1 MADDDNPFLPGIAGQ
16 WRLCTD
22 CSPWDYPAC
31 SDCVRVDGAGAAPG
45 VDAAAATPTSPPTAP
60 AAYATE
66 AEQTAAKAASVL
78 VVADAKRGYAAAMDE
93 KNATVAPGSWPG
105 TAFPPSCVD
114 AAPFGGGAAVA
125 VALGLAEQH
134 GLKAPILT
142 ARGGVAA
149 ALFAVQCIVCAAA
162 GDSRTAKEAS
172 GLLPPG
178 HESWGEPGRRWTT
191 ANTPSDPGYELGK
204 QVIDGIV
211 ALQGCAAVANL
222 GALVGQLGARVFAAI
237 PQGGG
242 GGGDGGGVGRPVVV
256 TEVNAKPTQG
266 LGFEAA
272 GGGVLA
278 GKDNGDEIPLADWSP
293 EMHREING
301 AAAKLKAGAFGDPST
316 FHAVGRGDLGAIMDA
331 IEDKYI
337 VPAKYLIVLGI
348 NRFEAFHAK
357 GLQVALAAGGDAGA
371 YQAGPL
377 KTDDRVDAKCLPG
390 GDYHSY
396 DDADKPTCKRVLD
409 MLRASILCKSHAML
423 QRAYANALEIF
434 GDPAVV
440 KDRRAKVQHDVLLVF
455 QVEGFWV
462 ELQLHFEDLVAVKT
476 LAHAVFEIQRLNTD
490 NGAVVASGLDTV
502 VYVPSSFDPSFN
514 TAERVKVLVHV

>member
-1 MADDDNPFLPGIAGQ
+1 MA
-16 WRLCTD
+16 
-22 CSPWDYPAC
+22 
-31 SDCVRVDGAGAAPG
+31 V
-45 VDAAAATPTSPPTAP
+45 VDAQPPRSSANASRAATEKNGPP

-66 AEQTAAKAASVL
+66 AEQTAAKAASVQ
-78 VVADAKRGYAAAMDE
+78 VVADAKRGYAATMDE

-105 TAFPPSCVD
+105 TAFPPSSVD

-149 ALFAVQCIVCAAA
+149 ALFAVQCILCAAV
-162 GDSRTAKEAS
+162 GDSRTKSRNGPLGDAS
-172 GLLPPG
+172 WF
-178 HESWGEPGRRWTT
+178 SWTT
-191 ANTPSDPGYELGK
+191 ANTPSKPGYELGK

-222 GALVGQLGARVFAAI
+222 GALVGQLGARVFAAV

-242 GGGDGGGVGRPVVV
+242 GGGGGGVGRPVVV

-266 LGFEAA
+266 LGFEAS

-278 GKDNGDEIPLADWSP
+278 GKTNPARIPLADWSP
-293 EMHREING
+293 EMRREING

-316 FHAVGRGDLGAIMDA
+316 FHAVGRGDLAMIMAAIDTN
-331 IEDKYI
+331 KYI
-337 VPAKYLIVLGI
+337 VPTKYLIVLGI

-377 KTDDRVDAKCLPG
+377 KTDDRVDAKCGPG
-390 GDYHSY
+390 GDYYSGAA
-396 DDADKPTCKRVLD
+396 ADRPNCKRVLD

-490 NGAVVASGLDTV
+490 EGDVTSSGLDTV
-502 VYVPSSFDPSFN
+502 MKVPANYESAAD
-514 TAERVKVLVHV
+514 AKLLVHV

>member
-1 MADDDNPFLPGIAGQ
+1 MA
-16 WRLCTD
+16 
-22 CSPWDYPAC
+22 
-31 SDCVRVDGAGAAPG
+31 V
-45 VDAAAATPTSPPTAP
+45 VDAQPPRSSANASRAATEENGPKP

-78 VVADAKRGYAAAMDE
+78 VVADAKRGYAATMDE

-105 TAFPPSCVD
+105 TAFPPSSVE

-149 ALFAVQCIVCAAA
+149 ALFAVQCILCAAA
-162 GDSRTAKEAS
+162 GDSRTADEAS

-178 HESWGEPGRRWTT
+178 HESWDYWAT
-191 ANTPSDPGYELGK
+191 ASTPSKPGYELGK

-237 PQGGG
+237 PEGGDGGG
-242 GGGDGGGVGRPVVV
+242 GGGGVGRPVVV

-278 GKDNGDEIPLADWSP
+278 GKGNNTRIPLADWSP

-301 AAAKLKAGAFGDPST
+301 AVAKLKAGAFGDPST
-316 FHAVGRGDLGAIMDA
+316 FYAVGRSDLAGIMAAIDTNKC
-331 IEDKYI
+331 I
-337 VPAKYLIVLGI
+337 PPTWYLIVLGI

-377 KTDDRVDAKCLPG
+377 KTAGRVAAKCLPG
-390 GDYHSY
+390 GDYHSLAA
-396 DDADKPTCKRVLD
+396 ADQPTCKRVLD

-490 NGAVVASGLDTV
+490 KGMVVTSGLETV
-502 VYVPSSFDPSFN
+502 MNVPAYFKPSFN
-514 TAERVKVLVHV
+514 TAEKVKVLVHV

>member
-1 MADDDNPFLPGIAGQ
+1 
-16 WRLCTD
+16 
-22 CSPWDYPAC
+22 
-31 SDCVRVDGAGAAPG
+31 
-45 VDAAAATPTSPPTAP
+45 
-60 AAYATE
+60 
-66 AEQTAAKAASVL
+66 
-78 VVADAKRGYAAAMDE
+78 
-93 KNATVAPGSWPG
+93 
-105 TAFPPSCVD
+105 
-114 AAPFGGGAAVA
+114 
-125 VALGLAEQH
+125 
-134 GLKAPILT
+134 
-142 ARGGVAA
+142 VAA
-149 ALFAVQCIVCAAA
+149 ALFAVQCIVCAVA
-162 GDSRTAKEAS
+162 GDSRTADEAS

-178 HESWGEPGRRWTT
+178 HESWYYWDM
-191 ANTPSDPGYELGK
+191 ANTPSMPGYELGK

-222 GALVGQLGARVFAAI
+222 GALVGQLGARVFAAV

-242 GGGDGGGVGRPVVV
+242 GGGDGGGGVGRPVVV

-278 GKDNGDEIPLADWSP
+278 GKRNDELIPLADWSP

-301 AAAKLKAGAFGDPST
+301 AVAKLKAGAFGDPST
-316 FHAVGRGDLGAIMDA
+316 FHAVGRGDLAMIRSAIDTH
-331 IEDKYI
+331 KYI
-337 VPAKYLIVLGI
+337 VPTKYLIVLGI

-357 GLQVALAAGGDAGA
+357 GLQVALAAGGDAEA

-377 KTDDRVDAKCLPG
+377 KTDVRVDAKCLPG
-390 GDYHSY
+390 GDYYS
-396 DDADKPTCKRVLD
+396 DAAADEPSCKRVLD

-476 LAHAVFEIQRLNTD
+476 LAHAVFEIQRLNPD
-490 NGAVVASGLDTV
+490 AGSVISSGLETV
-502 VYVPSSFDPSFN
+502 VYVPASFDPSFN
-514 TAERVKVLVHV
+514 TAEKVKVLVHV

>member
-1 MADDDNPFLPGIAGQ
+1 M
-16 WRLCTD
+16 
-22 CSPWDYPAC
+22 
-31 SDCVRVDGAGAAPG
+31 
-45 VDAAAATPTSPPTAP
+45 
-60 AAYATE
+60 
-66 AEQTAAKAASVL
+66 
-78 VVADAKRGYAAAMDE
+78 
-93 KNATVAPGSWPG
+93 
-105 TAFPPSCVD
+105 
-114 AAPFGGGAAVA
+114 A

-149 ALFAVQCIVCAAA
+149 ALFAVQCILCAAA
-162 GDSRTAKEAS
+162 GDSRTASEAS

-178 HESWGEPGRRWTT
+178 HESWSFWDI
-191 ANTPSDPGYELGK
+191 ANTPSEPGYELGK

-222 GALVGQLGARVFAAI
+222 GALVGQLGARVFAAV

-278 GKDNGDEIPLADWSP
+278 GKDNDVHIPLADWSP

-316 FHAVGRGDLGAIMDA
+316 FHAVGRSGLAGIMAAIDSY
-331 IEDKYI
+331 KYI
-337 VPAKYLIVLGI
+337 YPTLYLIVLGI

-377 KTDDRVDAKCLPG
+377 KTDDRVNAKCLPG
-390 GDYHSY
+390 GDYYSEAA
-396 DDADKPTCKRVLD
+396 ADKPNCKRVLD

-440 KDRRAKVQHDVLLVF
+440 KDRRAKAQHDVLLVF

-490 NGAVVASGLDTV
+490 RGTVTSSGLETV
-502 VYVPSSFDPSFN
+502 MKVPDIWKSAAD
-514 TAERVKVLVHV
+514 AKLLVHV